1 MNATNDQAVT
11 PPSPEPGSTATST
24 SAAETLGST
33 APPPSEQ
40 SGPATAA
47 SPQTTVVSQA
57 DSQATKAP
65 AIAENDLRLEGL
77 VRVTGTA
84 GLVFEYLLDL
94 PLHSTLSPAQ
104 IPNAQGQFEAIVSL
118 MLVKPATVAFIAH
131 LGRVKT
137 EQADAARRKKFAGQ
151 PA

>member
-1 MNATNDQAVT
+1 MT
-11 PPSPEPGSTATST
+11 PPSPNAASTVTST
-24 SAAETLGST
+24 SAIDTPCVT
-33 APPPSEQ
+33 ALAPSEQ
-40 SGPATAA
+40 SGPAAAA

-57 DSQATKAP
+57 DPQAKKAP

-137 EQADAARRKKFAGQ
+137 EQADAARSKKFAGQ

>member
-11 PPSPEPGSTATST
+11 PLSPEPGSTATST

-84 GLVFEYLLDL
+84 GLVF
-94 PLHSTLSPAQ
+94 
-104 IPNAQGQFEAIVSL
+104 
-118 MLVKPATVAFIAH
+118 
-131 LGRVKT
+131 
-137 EQADAARRKKFAGQ
+137 
-151 PA
+151 